1 MNFRKFLGILLWGLC
16 GSLSLGGQVL
26 PEPMSPPRLVNDFAG
41 ILTTAQQNELEHKL
55 IDFDR
60 QTSTQIAVVTLSDLQ
75 GYEPADYAQR
85 LHDKWGVGRAGKN
98 NGILVLVKPKTP
110 DSRGEVFISVG
121 YGLEGVV
128 PDITAGRIIDTE
140 MLPAFREGDYYQ
152 GIDRAVHVL
161 MGLTAGEFS
170 AEEYNDHSLPRGMFS
185 GFLLFGIFV
194 LWILLFRSRRG
205 GGNGSGHNGSSGG
218 GGWIPPV
225 IIGRGFGGFGGF
237 GGGGGFG
244 GFGGGSSGG
253 GGGGRSW

>member
-1 MNFRKFLGILLWGLC
+1 MSLRQVVCTFVTLC
-16 GSLSLGGQVL
+16 CSFVSLVGQEL
-26 PEPMSPPRLVNDFAG
+26 PEPMSPPRLVNDYVG
-41 ILTTAQQNELEHKL
+41 VMTASQQQNLERKL
-55 IDFDR
+55 VDFDR
-60 QTSTQIAVVTLSDLQ
+60 QTSTQIAVVVLPDLQ
-75 GYEPADYAQR
+75 GYEPADFAQR
-85 LHDKWGVGRAGKN
+85 LHEKWGVGRSGKD

-152 GIDRAVHVL
+152 GIDRATDVL
-161 MGLTAGEFS
+161 MGLTAGEFK
-170 AEEYNDHSLPRGMFS
+170 ADEYSGGSLPRGMFP
-185 GFLLFGIFV
+185 GFVLFGFVV
-194 LWILLFRSRRG
+194 LWMLLSNSRRG
-205 GGNGSGHNGSSGG
+205 GGNDSGHNSGNGG

-237 GGGGGFG
+237 GSGGFG
-244 GFGGGSSGG
+244 GFGGGDSGG